1 VGLCI
6 ALVALAFIGLLETTP
21 TPLESGLIASYP
33 IRRAL
38 RLQPSQALR
47 ADA

>member
-1 VGLCI
+1 VALCI

-21 TPLESGLIASYP
+21 PPLESGLIASYP
-33 IRRAL
+33 VRRAV
-38 RLQPSQALR
+38 RLQPSQVLR